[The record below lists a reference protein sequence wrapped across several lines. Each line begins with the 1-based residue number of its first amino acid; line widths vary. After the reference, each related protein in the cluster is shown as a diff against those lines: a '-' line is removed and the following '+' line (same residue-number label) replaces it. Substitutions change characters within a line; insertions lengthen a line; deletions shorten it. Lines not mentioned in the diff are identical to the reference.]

1 MSDQIIITGIRA
13 SGKHGALE
21 QEKLVAQE
29 FIVDVTLKLDLS
41 EPAMTDDLTKTV
53 NYEEVAVIIHRIITN
68 TSFNLIE
75 TLAAKIAD
83 AIMELSPLTE
93 ELKVTVHKPTAPIS
107 VPFGDVAVTIKRQ
120 R

>member
-1 MSDQIIITGIRA
+1 MSDKIVITGVRA

-29 FIVDVTLKLDLS
+29 FIVDVEIKSDLEDAIKS
-41 EPAMTDDLTKTV
+41 DDLAKTV
-53 NYEEVAVIIHRIITN
+53 DYESISVLIHRIITS
-68 TSFNLIE
+68 TSYNLIE

-83 AIMELSPLTE
+83 EIMDSAPRAKA
-93 ELKVTVHKPTAPIS
+93 LKITVHKPTAPIS
-107 VPFGDVAVTIKRQ
+107 VPFGDVAVTLKRE

>member
-1 MSDQIIITGIRA
+1 MITGVRA

-29 FIVDVTLKLDLS
+29 FVVDVEIKSDLD
-41 EPAMTDDLTKTV
+41 EAARTDDLAKTV
-53 NYEEVAVIIHRIITN
+53 DYESISVLIHQIVTT
-68 TSFNLIE
+68 TSYNLIE

-83 AIMELSPLTE
+83 EIMDSSPRIDGV
-93 ELKVTVHKPTAPIS
+93 KVTVHKPTAPIS
-107 VPFGDVAVTIKRQ
+107 VPFGDVAVTIKRE